1 MTSNPAGIKC
11 IADSVKPS
19 ESDSGYGEA
28 KQSGTCS
35 LSLPVGT
42 VVTLTATAE
51 VGSYFNYWLGPTSM
65 GSDTT
70 FRVTVGGPGN
80 NTVSYV
86 FCPADE
92 TCMAPM

>member
-1 MTSNPAGIKC
+1 MTSDPAGINC

-28 KQSGTCS
+28 RQSGTCS
-35 LSLPVGT
+35 LSVPVGT

-70 FRVTVGGPGN
+70 FRVTVRGPGY
-80 NTVSYV
+80 NTVSFV
-86 FCPADE
+86 FCPDGE
-92 TCMAPM
+92 TCMAPL